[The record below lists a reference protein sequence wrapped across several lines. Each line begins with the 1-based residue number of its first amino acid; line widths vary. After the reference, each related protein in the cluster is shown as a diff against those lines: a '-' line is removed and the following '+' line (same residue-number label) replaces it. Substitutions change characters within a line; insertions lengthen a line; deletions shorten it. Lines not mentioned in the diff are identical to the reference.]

1 MSKQVLMFLRGL
13 PGSGKTTFAKKLVEE
28 HNWVRINKDEIRRY
42 LVEAS
47 TGKWKWSPKYE
58 GDVIRIR
65 DDRITKALEEGRN
78 VVVDDTN
85 FGTKHE
91 ARCKQLADQFKA
103 KFKVKEFFHIPVNE
117 CIRRDSLREG
127 DAKIGEGVIQGMA
140 EKYGLIPVKI
150 VKDPN
155 LSTAII
161 VDIDGTVAKHVNRS
175 PYDTAKC
182 EEDELIEPISSII
195 HTLVDH
201 MNLSLIF
208 VSGRDAKFRKQT
220 INWLDTNGFTDYK
233 LFMRPIDDIRKDYI
247 IKTEIF
253 ENEIRGKW
261 NILLVLDDRNQT
273 VLGWRQ
279 LGLTCLQVATE
290 AF

>member
-103 KFKVKEFFHIPVNE
+103 KFKVKEFF
-117 CIRRDSLREG
+117 
-127 DAKIGEGVIQGMA
+127 
-140 EKYGLIPVKI
+140 
-150 VKDPN
+150 
-155 LSTAII
+155 
-161 VDIDGTVAKHVNRS
+161 
-175 PYDTAKC
+175 
-182 EEDELIEPISSII
+182 
-195 HTLVDH
+195 
-201 MNLSLIF
+201 
-208 VSGRDAKFRKQT
+208 
-220 INWLDTNGFTDYK
+220 
-233 LFMRPIDDIRKDYI
+233 
-247 IKTEIF
+247 
-253 ENEIRGKW
+253 
-261 NILLVLDDRNQT
+261 
-273 VLGWRQ
+273 
-279 LGLTCLQVATE
+279 
-290 AF
+290 